1 MTYIMIY
8 STRERVL
15 RFPMVK
21 GKKKKGKRDV
31 CSKLENGFG
40 IGDGNLIMCIF
51 NCDTSKVHA
60 THATC
65 SHMIQVR
72 F

>member
-21 GKKKKGKRDV
+21 EKKKKRKRDV
-31 CSKLENGFG
+31 CSKLENGVG
-40 IGDGNLIMCIF
+40 IGDGNLIMYKY
-51 NCDTSKVHA
+51 T
-60 THATC
+60 
-65 SHMIQVR
+65 
-72 F
+72 